1 MRDLS
6 ALFAISLAL
15 LLFDGA
21 AGMAQTAQPLSNSAL
36 RRQDKQDC
44 TNQAAQQNIV
54 RRNLAD
60 FVRKCMADR
69 QAERKKNAA
78 DESRPQKG
86 MATEE
91 WAAIQEVRN
100 RERRQQLEQE
110 AAKRADCNR
119 QANQQKFRLAERRR
133 FIKKCVAQ

>member
-1 MRDLS
+1 ML
-6 ALFAISLAL
+6 LFAG
-15 LLFDGA
+15 D
-21 AGMAQTAQPLSNSAL
+21 AGIAQTVQPLGNRAL
-36 RRQDKQDC
+36 RQQDKREC
-44 TNQAAQQNIV
+44 TNQSAQQNIA
-54 RRNLAD
+54 RRNLAE

-78 DESRPQKG
+78 DESRLQKG

-91 WAAIQEVRN
+91 WAAIMEVRN
-100 RERRQQLEQE
+100 RERRQQLEQD
-110 AAKRADCNR
+110 AAKRADCNK